1 VPQSLVGDFRY
12 FDPWG
17 FGHRSLLAIFQ
28 FPFQRGGDRFANC
41 IRRPWGGRRTFY
53 GGVLFM
59 RSVFELR
66 DVSLFAKCSVAL
78 PVGEIFEPR
87 LKHSALKKETFVPP
101 LRFTN

>member
-1 VPQSLVGDFRY
+1 
-12 FDPWG
+12 
-17 FGHRSLLAIFQ
+17 
-28 FPFQRGGDRFANC
+28 
-41 IRRPWGGRRTFY
+41 
-53 GGVLFM
+53 M